1 MPTIDIKGTS
11 VAFPFKPYDC
21 QLDYIGGVLEA
32 LNDAVCCSLNE
43 RCYVFFNFSFG
54 FSPLFVRR
62 PTDATATREVVSK
75 QPPHEA
81 FRGIHCSLR
90 RSCHEVFLR
99 AFWALIDHSGSA
111 TASHPKAP

>member
-43 RCYVFFNFSFG
+43 RCVFFKFSFG

-62 PTDATATREVVSK
+62 PTQRRPEKWCPNNRLTKRSVASTAR
-75 QPPHEA
+75 
-81 FRGIHCSLR
+81 
-90 RSCHEVFLR
+90 
-99 AFWALIDHSGSA
+99 
-111 TASHPKAP
+111 

>member
-32 LNDAVCCSLNE
+32 LNDAVCSLNE
-43 RCYVFFNFSFG
+43 RCVFLNFLSAFHPYSCG
-54 FSPLFVRR
+54 GRR
-62 PTDATATREVVSK
+62 NGDPRKVVSK

-99 AFWALIDHSGSA
+99 AFCGMFGLSLISA